1 MPCKVGDAFGLQF
14 ELAVKNAG
22 HGPERSKVEW
32 SIVHTVRVGRAWPVP
47 LGVQCE
53 RRAVGRRQVRQS
65 NPSRVPGQQ
74 GPVRRAMC
82 E

>member
-1 MPCKVGDAFGLQF
+1 VPCKVGDAFGLQF

-53 RRAVGRRQVRQS
+53 MRAVGRRLVRRS
-65 NPSRVPGQQ
+65 NPSRWPGR
-74 GPVRRAMC
+74 GAR
-82 E
+82 